1 MKKSAL
7 IIGYGSIGRRHASLL
22 KKIANI
28 GKIYILSNQ
37 KFSKFLKVKNLK
49 HAKKINPDYI
59 LICSRTSEHYKHLTE
74 IEKNF
79 ENKIV
84 LIEKPLFD
92 KRKKLK
98 IRKNNVFVG
107 YNLRFNPVINYIKKY
122 IKNKNILSVRAVCQS
137 YLPFWRKNIDYRK
150 SNSARKKYGG
160 GALLELSHEIDYIQW
175 ILDGSLSLNYAK
187 LRKISKLKIDT
198 EDDVSIFGKI
208 RKTDIFI
215 NLNYHS
221 LEFQR
226 LIVIIGKNFKILADL
241 VKNKIKII
249 LHKKEIIK
257 KFNYD
262 INQSYIEQHLSILEN
277 NPNQLCNYTQGLKLM
292 VLIDKIR
299 SFKKYEKK

>member
-1 MKKSAL
+1 M
-7 IIGYGSIGRRHASLL
+7 
-22 KKIANI
+22 
-28 GKIYILSNQ
+28 
-37 KFSKFLKVKNLK
+37 
-49 HAKKINPDYI
+49 
-59 LICSRTSEHYKHLTE
+59 
-74 IEKNF
+74 
-79 ENKIV
+79 
-84 LIEKPLFD
+84 
-92 KRKKLK
+92 
-98 IRKNNVFVG
+98 
-107 YNLRFNPVINYIKKY
+107 
-122 IKNKNILSVRAVCQS
+122 
-137 YLPFWRKNIDYRK
+137 
-150 SNSARKKYGG
+150 
-160 GALLELSHEIDYIQW
+160 SHEIDYIQW

-241 VKNKIKII
+241 VKNKIKIT